1 MENKVKKKTMESTLM
16 GARSEALEQINN
28 ATFQAHEQLWGMN
41 VFSWT
46 EANIEESLRTIREL
60 PNPVIWVMSADSKHD
75 FSEDKL
81 WLSHEVEAIISF
93 GEKNKQL
100 RYDLE
105 SNVAF
110 YARKEDLT
118 SALELLRSVAN
129 PGFTVF
135 FSPGMG
141 EDANQW
147 NDAFKKFLK
156 ENK

>member
-1 MENKVKKKTMESTLM
+1 MENKTKKTTLESTLLD
-16 GARSEALEQINN
+16 ARSNALKNINN
-28 ATFQAHEQLWGMN
+28 ATFQPHDKLWGMN

-46 EANIEESLRTIREL
+46 EANIEESLRTVKEL
-60 PNPVIWVMSADSKHD
+60 PNPVIWVMSADTKHD

-93 GEKNKQL
+93 GEKNKEL
-100 RYDLE
+100 RYELE

-110 YARKEDLT
+110 YARKNSLE

-141 EDANQW
+141 EDANDW
-147 NDAFKKFLK
+147 NTTFKKFLQ